1 MRPAWWIGVVV
12 VAAGLLTGCAAT
24 MDVAGT
30 DWAKPNT
37 GRGQITWDEYQCVW
51 EADRFVHTP
60 DLIVGG
66 WLDIGRY
73 DTEEQVQRE
82 GGFNRCMTSRGYKRV
97 S

>member
-1 MRPAWWIGVVV
+1 MRPARWIGVVV
-12 VAAGLLTGCAAT
+12 VAGLLTGCAAK

-37 GRGQITWDEYQCVW
+37 GRGQITWDEYQCVR
-51 EADRFVHTP
+51 EAGRFVHTP

-66 WLDIGRY
+66 WFDVARYTIEEGR
-73 DTEEQVQRE
+73 RE
-82 GGFNRCMTSRGYKRV
+82 SGFERCMTSRGYKPV